1 MATDQVEGHTEAS
14 SGRTSGATRVPTI
27 EAEQTPASAAYADE
41 TGTGTGTGMRT
52 TTSAGTGTGTGA
64 GLDQKDQVRW
74 GPIWAGVT
82 TALATFIF
90 LELAFF
96 SFGWLT
102 LDVGDQAAGGNATSL
117 YVMTGLAGL
126 IAFLLG
132 GMVAG
137 ATTRWRGVST
147 GIVQGALVWTLGVTS
162 ILVLTLLVGG
172 GAPFGALSDAIARI
186 TVIQNALSQGTVP
199 VGGQALEQAREA
211 TMWAVVAL
219 AVFFATSVVGG
230 MLGAKLWPRNRE
242 GTTVD
247 VRR

>member
-1 MATDQVEGHTEAS
+1 MATDPVEGHTDAS
-14 SGRTSGATRVPTI
+14 TGRTSGATRVPTI
-27 EAEQTPASAAYADE
+27 EAAQTHTTAVYAGEQAGGTSSPA
-41 TGTGTGTGMRT
+41 G
-52 TTSAGTGTGTGA
+52 TSAGTGAVLART
-64 GLDQKDQVRW
+64 DQVRW

-102 LDVGDQAAGGNATSL
+102 LNIGDQTGASTADPTSL

-137 ATTRWRGVST
+137 ATAMWRGMST

-186 TVIQNALSQGTVP
+186 TVIQNALSQGTVA
-199 VGGQALEQAREA
+199 VNAQALGQAREA

-219 AVFFATSVVGG
+219 AVFFAASVIGG
-230 MLGAKLWPRNRE
+230 MLGAKMWPRNRE
-242 GTTVD
+242 DGVVD